1 MAVPN
6 SLLTLLAFIID
17 WWVAATFRVDQE
29 KIAKNEFDAGSGE
42 GEASERRIMLD
53 NAAHVGHTDDK
64 VLVFFK
70 SVPHV
75 VTPDNMDTVI
85 FVSSMLR

>member
-1 MAVPN
+1 
-6 SLLTLLAFIID
+6 
-17 WWVAATFRVDQE
+17 
-29 KIAKNEFDAGSGE
+29 
-42 GEASERRIMLD
+42 MLD

-85 FVSSMLR
+85 LVSSMLRYRESNECYMEVCVVLEFLILCPVFS